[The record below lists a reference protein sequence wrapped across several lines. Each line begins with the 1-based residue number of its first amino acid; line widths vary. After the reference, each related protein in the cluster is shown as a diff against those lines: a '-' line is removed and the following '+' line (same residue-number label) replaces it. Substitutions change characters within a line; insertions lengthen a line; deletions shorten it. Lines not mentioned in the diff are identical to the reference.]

1 MLRKFNSLTVPLL
14 GLKPWKVKNA
24 NEHLDDVK
32 VKKGKGPYFLTV
44 TCNSTNWTDKP

>member
-24 NEHLDDVK
+24 NEHLEDVK
-32 VKKGKGPYFLTV
+32 VKKGKDPSFPTV
-44 TCNSTNWTDKP
+44 TCNSTH